1 MTMEPDNSSAGTGI
15 HLSGQANNKTLG
27 AGQSHHSSNV
37 GNSQVEEMTLDVRMS
52 FFFFFFVLPGLTAS
66 VFEHVKQIHD

>member
-15 HLSGQANNKTLG
+15 HLSDLANNMTSG
-27 AGQSHHSSNV
+27 AGPSHHSSNV

-52 FFFFFFVLPGLTAS
+52 FFFFFLFCQG
-66 VFEHVKQIHD
+66 